1 MFSNP
6 VNFFVSEFKFYNQSL
21 NEFLVVDAQSHL
33 NLKKLVKAAKKD
45 EKVLFV
51 NLWLNLSLMEGL
63 KFNPLGP
70 M

>member
-45 EKVLFV
+45 EKVLF
-51 NLWLNLSLMEGL
+51 LNL
-63 KFNPLGP
+63 
-70 M
+70 